1 MNWLLS
7 VVAIA
12 SLSLSADVMAEA
24 QENVATYTCQE
35 VGSNLAE
42 PLVGDENDRLKVV
55 DYSCLVTAG
64 PMSGGLGT
72 GRDVYEILPTGDRY
86 LMGGG
91 IIRKPGATAVY
102 EMTGAGS
109 GHYVLAVGG
118 AASLS
123 DKSFTLTEKETG
135 IGQFSIVEKL
145 K

>member
-1 MNWLLS
+1 MKRLLS

-12 SLSLSADVMAEA
+12 LLSLSATAIADA
-24 QENVATYTCQE
+24 QENIATYACQE

-42 PLVGDENDRLKVV
+42 PLVGDESHRLKVI

-64 PMSGGLGT
+64 PMNGGLGT
-72 GRDVYEILPTGDRY
+72 GRDVYEIDANGWRL

-102 EMTGAGS
+102 VMTDVGH

-123 DKSFTLTEKETG
+123 DKSFTLTVKENG
-135 IGQFSIVEKL
+135 MGQFSIVEKL
-145 K
+145 Q